1 MKRTIAAILTSAALV
16 LMPAFAQ
23 DNDKEGKGVINQ
35 RKENEKDRIQAGV
48 KDGSLTKGE
57 AARLKAEDK
66 HVNKEIR
73 RARKDGDVT
82 AKEKAKI
89 TRDQNKLSKN
99 IAKQRHDKQTR
110 KQ

>member
-1 MKRTIAAILTSAALV
+1 MKRTIAAILTSAVLI

-23 DNDKEGKGVINQ
+23 DNEGKGVINQ

-48 KDGSLTKGE
+48 KDGSLTKAE
-57 AARLKAEDK
+57 AARLKAEEK

-73 RARKDGDVT
+73 RDRKDGDLT

-89 TRDQNKLSKN
+89 TKDQNKLSKN
-99 IAKQRHDKQTR
+99 IYQQRHDKQTR
-110 KQ
+110 K

>member
-1 MKRTIAAILTSAALV
+1 MKRTIAAILTSAVLI

-23 DNDKEGKGVINQ
+23 DNEEKSVINQ

-48 KDGSLTKGE
+48 KDGSLTKTE
-57 AARLKAEDK
+57 AARLKAEEK

-73 RARKDGDVT
+73 RDRKDGDLT

-89 TRDQNKLSKN
+89 TKDQNKLSKN
-99 IAKQRHDKQTR
+99 IYQQRHDKQTR
-110 KQ
+110 K